1 MTQLIDIFSVLVLLS
16 CLHIQLA
23 RNPKGAKSSP
33 DLLTR
38 IRIGAHHAQPCTLET
53 VRTSAN
59 PPESATPARPGIADC
74 TSPYQNR

>member
-1 MTQLIDIFSVLVLLS
+1 MTQLIDIFSVLVLLG

-33 DLLTR
+33 ILLTR
-38 IRIGAHHAQPCTLET
+38 NPGRRAPRPAVHARNGKDEC
-53 VRTSAN
+53 
-59 PPESATPARPGIADC
+59 ESARVGHPARPGIADC